1 MRYLDAAAVRAALPM
16 GAAITAMEQAFAG
29 DREIPVRAKLGPSL
43 FMPGRV
49 GEITGMK
56 VVSTVPGKPYGIV
69 AVFGADGACL
79 GLLDGPTV
87 TAVRTGA
94 AAGLATRL
102 LARPDTRTLA
112 MLGAG
117 AMAPDLLRAMC
128 EVRPI
133 GDVLIWSRNPEH
145 AERLAARTGG
155 TATTDAG
162 EAAHA
167 ADVVCTAT
175 PATAPLFEAGV
186 VRPGTHLN
194 AMGAATPEMAEI
206 PPGTLE
212 RALVVVEDREAAEAE
227 AGDLIQAGVTPAG
240 TLEDL
245 LTGTLEGRSG
255 PGEVTVFKSV
265 GIASQDIAAALAALQ
280 RAELEEIGIQIS

>member
-1 MRYLDAAAVRAALPM
+1 MRYLDAIAVRRALPM
-16 GAAITAMEQAFAG
+16 ALAISAMEEAFTA
-29 DREIPVRAKLGPSL
+29 DREVPARVRLGPSL

-49 GEITGMK
+49 GSNTGMK

-69 AVFGADGACL
+69 AAFDGDGRCI
-79 GLLDGPTV
+79 GLLDGPTL

-102 LARPDTRTLA
+102 LARPDARTLA

-117 AMAPDLLRAMC
+117 AMAPDLIRAVC

-133 GDVLIWSRNPEH
+133 DEVLIWSRNPKR
-145 AERLAARTGG
+145 ASRLAAEIGG
-155 TATTDAG
+155 VVAGSTD
-162 EAAHA
+162 EAVQA

-175 PATAPLFEAGV
+175 PATTPLFAAESLQPGV
-186 VRPGTHLN
+186 HVN

-206 PPGTLE
+206 PPEALA
-212 RALVVVEDREAAEAE
+212 RALVVVEDRAAAAAE
-227 AGDLIQAGVTPAG
+227 AGDLLQAGIEPDG

-245 LTGTLEGRSG
+245 LAGHLAGRTG
-255 PGEVTVFKSV
+255 PDDMTVFKSV
-265 GIASQDIAAALAALQ
+265 GIASQDIAAAVAALG
-280 RAELEEIGIQIS
+280 RATTAGIGTEIS